1 MPTVQS
7 GEQDA
12 KGFCSVEKRPINVL
26 SLEGGGA
33 RGVIELTFL
42 SELEKE
48 TGLSV
53 HEIFHLI
60 GGSSAGGVIAAAL
73 TLPKDT
79 SVEKSQWVP
88 RFSAAELLKEFE
100 AQLPNLFQSRFSLW
114 GLLGPRYKNIGP
126 REVAETFFGRTTFDQ
141 SLTRVMVPA
150 FDLNTDE
157 TIIFKSWK
165 SHRNCFHTTDIVIGT
180 GSAPTYFEPHVMK
193 SIPKNGIPEVRY
205 RLVDGGVSDN
215 DPTQSVI
222 IEAEKLFGRDQDH
235 QILSLGTGDV
245 AKSYPYKKYKDGGV
259 LTWVLAIKDLFL
271 DGQRSLTNY
280 SMKHQYGSRYSHWS
294 PAITIANHRIDNY
307 APEALQYYKQATL
320 EMIERKRDEFD
331 HLVDRLLKNLKHL
344 H

>member
-1 MPTVQS
+1 MLRLSKDAKQTKVETMSTTQS

-12 KGFCSVEKRPINVL
+12 KGFGSVEKRPVNVL

-88 RFSAAELLKEFE
+88 RFTAMELLKEFE
-100 AQLPNLFQSRFSLW
+100 AQLPNLFQPRFSLW

-126 REVAETFFGRTTFDQ
+126 RKVAETFFGRTTFDQ

-150 FDLNTDE
+150 FDLDTNE

-193 SIPKNGIPEVRY
+193 SIPRLPIPHIFV
-205 RLVDGGVSDN
+205 
-215 DPTQSVI
+215 
-222 IEAEKLFGRDQDH
+222 
-235 QILSLGTGDV
+235 
-245 AKSYPYKKYKDGGV
+245 
-259 LTWVLAIKDLFL
+259 
-271 DGQRSLTNY
+271 
-280 SMKHQYGSRYSHWS
+280 MC
-294 PAITIANHRIDNY
+294 
-307 APEALQYYKQATL
+307 
-320 EMIERKRDEFD
+320 
-331 HLVDRLLKNLKHL
+331 
-344 H
+344 